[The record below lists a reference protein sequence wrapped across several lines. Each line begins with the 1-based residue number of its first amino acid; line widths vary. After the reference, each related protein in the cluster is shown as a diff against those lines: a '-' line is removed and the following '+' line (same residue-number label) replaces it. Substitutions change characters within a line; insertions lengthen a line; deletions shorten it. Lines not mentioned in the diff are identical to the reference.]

1 MAESKW
7 TEFSDLGV
15 RGYREV
21 WGMQQRVQE
30 EVKRQKM
37 RGERTSNYLFFVEHP
52 PVYTLGKSGKEA
64 NMLMDAMQLRAK
76 HAEFIKVDRG
86 GDITF
91 HGPGQL
97 VAYPVVD
104 LENFGMGVKEYVW
117 MLEEV
122 VIGALKKYGLSGERI
137 EGATGVWLG
146 KGLSCERKIC
156 AIGVK
161 CSRYVTMHGFALNVN
176 TDLAYFNAIHPCG
189 FVDKGVTSLQ
199 KELERGMDMEEVKA
213 EVLRQFQSVMGMEI
227 NINTIER

>member
-15 RGYREV
+15 KGYREV
-21 WGMQQRVQE
+21 WEMQQRVQE

-64 NMLMDAMQLRAK
+64 NMLLDAMQLRVK

-122 VIGALKKYGLSGERI
+122 VIGALKKYGLSGERV

-199 KELERGMDMEEVKA
+199 KELERGMDMEEVKE
-213 EVLRQFQSVMGMEI
+213 EVLRQFRSVMGMKI

>member
-21 WGMQQRVQE
+21 WEMQQRVQE

-64 NMLMDAMQLRAK
+64 NMLLDAMQLRAK

-122 VIGALKKYGLSGERI
+122 VIGALKKYGLSGERV

-199 KELERGMDMEEVKA
+199 KELERGMDMEEVKE
-213 EVLRQFQSVMGMEI
+213 EVLRQFQSVMGMKI